1 MSIWSRFENWGHFV
15 SGILMC
21 VLGICLI
28 FFNTYF
34 VAGVTWW
41 TGILLTLV
49 GLFRAVEVF
58 LPKHKAQGSKARLLN
73 LVSALAHIILGTIVM
88 TWSGDAAKLLSFG
101 VGLYQLMIGLVSL
114 FTYYLL
120 QKDRAKGR
128 LKELVI
134 GLITFFWGIG
144 SLLSTRSVRDTLVL
158 VGIYVIFIGITW
170 LIDARDLLMTDKTKQ
185 RKRRRWRVGVPVFFT
200 MLIPADIHSK
210 INHLLNDEVSPEEVE
225 ETLIPQVKKKVK
237 GDPVLKVFIHVS
249 EGIFGS
255 VGHVDL
261 SYKGRVYSY
270 GSYDVDSERVFSAVG
285 DGCFF
290 TLDDK
295 DYITYCL
302 EYGKTLFEYRV
313 ALTKEQQEAF
323 EKKLKELEDMTVPW
337 ELTSETQKASYMG
350 LMVKRFHA
358 ETYKFTKSR
367 FKTYF
372 VLGTNCVLL
381 ADQLIGTSGLDLI
394 TMVGILSPGTYYEYF
409 HKEYQ
414 KPNSIVVG
422 ETIHNASLNISEV
435 EE

>member
-144 SLLSTRSVRDTLVL
+144 TLLSTRSVRDTLVL

-295 DYITYCL
+295 EVRRINTDITPLTSVLLITLDLKLGHSTVAVVVNLQAEVFNLVKIVYFNYVSVVNFRSCLIKLVLVDSVDYISQL
-302 EYGKTLFEYRV
+302 RLAQNHF
-313 ALTKEQQEAF
+313 
-323 EKKLKELEDMTVPW
+323 
-337 ELTSETQKASYMG
+337 
-350 LMVKRFHA
+350 FH
-358 ETYKFTKSR
+358 
-367 FKTYF
+367 FKISIDIS
-372 VLGTNCVLL
+372 N
-381 ADQLIGTSGLDLI
+381 
-394 TMVGILSPGTYYEYF
+394 
-409 HKEYQ
+409 
-414 KPNSIVVG
+414 KP
-422 ETIHNASLNISEV
+422 
-435 EE
+435 